1 MGYERKVYIEIDMDA
16 VIDRVCPG
24 RPAKLYGPP
33 ESCYPAEDAEIE
45 FSLFRNG
52 KEVDTALFT
61 AEEMDNLTAQ
71 VIEAYESEM
80 EAKIED
86 RR

>member
-1 MGYERKVYIEIDMDA
+1 MNRERKVYIEIDMDA
-16 VIDRVCPG
+16 VIDRVFPG

-33 ESCYPAEDAEIE
+33 ESCYPAEHAEIE

-61 AEEMDNLTAQ
+61 REEMDLIELQ

-80 EAKIED
+80 ED